1 MSDNDELVVK
11 NAKDIQRLEDTFVIQ
26 AQVNK
31 NNTKSLIWL
40 SIMSGVALGIGL
52 GVDRALSRLK
62 ERVDAIEGK
71 FVDEE

>member
-31 NNTKSLIWL
+31 NNTKSIIWL
-40 SIMSGVALGIGL
+40 SIISGVALGLCL
-52 GVDRALSRLK
+52 GIDRALSRLK
-62 ERVDAIEGK
+62 ERVDTIEGK